1 MQEKEMLLFLGIAL
15 GLHYLCRHI
24 FSLQTAMM
32 KKYILMALM
41 LLATIVPAGAVLKES
56 NMVQTLGVLCEEL
69 SQTHQEQQE
78 RAERFEKRNKQFQRS
93 IARDLELCNNI
104 ELMLYSQKE
113 QNVFDLAYA
122 CGQATTLYKRV
133 SRTRSFKQFEQQQ
146 DEQIS
151 QYENL
156 VRALNNIPDYQLT
169 TPEMRATRDSCVVL
183 ARAIE
188 SDIRKARETMKDN
201 HEKRQWVAD
210 KAKKLND
217 YALTM
222 YERIRQS
229 VFVNGGQNYFQ
240 ILSRW
245 NYNWKNSKD
254 DLSEKYTR
262 KTRSE
267 WRGPLIG
274 FLFIFLAVYIVGA
287 LLLSWLIIK
296 LIPRSVLSRN
306 SYKKFLKKRSC
317 IIICGAAAVF
327 GIATFIISQVT
338 DQNFM
343 AMASMLLSEYAWL
356 IAAIMLSIIVRMDG
370 DNVKSGVKLYVPVLM
385 VGFVVFFFRIVF
397 LPSTVVNLVFPV
409 LLLVFTLWQL
419 FINRRL
425 GTDVPRSDIF
435 YSWISFI
442 VMAVSTVMAWMGYTL
457 MSVQVLIWWIMQLT
471 LIQTVTVIYDLLHS
485 YEGKHIPKDAD
496 VRRTWFYD
504 AVYKMIIPIAATLS
518 VGVSIYWAARVFDLT
533 QWCERIFRYK
543 FVDQPGL
550 IVLSLDRLLFCVAA
564 AFVFNYVIYL
574 FIQGYQLW
582 KQNRAEAKAISM
594 YEREND
600 VDDGEMIDIET
611 VIQDDP
617 NAQAKVKAASK
628 AVTLSMNIIKY
639 IGWGIYIYI
648 VLVTLHVNRTG
659 ITFILTGLSTGV
671 GFAMKDTL
679 ENLFYGLSLMNGR
692 VKIGDV
698 IECDGVRGKVKN
710 INYQSTLVET
720 IDGSVI
726 AFLNSQLFTKN
737 FKNMTRNHGY
747 EMAKITVGVAY
758 GSKIDQVRAMI
769 IDRIKQLDCY
779 DSSKGVQVL
788 FQNFGESSVDLLV
801 IVWVRVASQAADIA
815 LVKEN
820 IYDVLGDNGIEIPFP
835 QADVHIRATQA

>member
-1 MQEKEMLLFLGIAL
+1 
-15 GLHYLCRHI
+15 
-24 FSLQTAMM
+24 MM
-32 KKYILMALM
+32 KRQLL
-41 LLATIVPAGAVLKES
+41 LVLLVLATMLPASAVLKEE
-56 NMVQTLGVLCEEL
+56 NMAQTLSVLCEEL
-69 SQTHQEQQE
+69 SETHQEQKE
-78 RAERFEKRNKQFQRS
+78 RAKRFEQRNKQFQRS
-93 IARDLELCNNI
+93 IGRDLELCNNI

-113 QNVFDLAYA
+113 ANVFDLAYA
-122 CGQATTLYKRV
+122 CGQATSLYNRV

-146 DEQIS
+146 DEQIA
-151 QYENL
+151 QYESL
-156 VRALNNIPDYQLT
+156 VQALNNIPDYQLK
-169 TPEMRATRDSCVVL
+169 TPTMRATRDSCIFL
-183 ARAIE
+183 AKFIE
-188 SDIRKARETMKDN
+188 SDIRKTRETMKGN
-201 HEKRQWVAD
+201 HEQRQWVAK

-217 YALTM
+217 YAMEM
-222 YERIRQS
+222 YERIREN

-240 ILSRW
+240 ILKRF
-245 NYNWKNSKD
+245 NYNWKNSRD
-254 DLSEKYTR
+254 DISEKYTPTR

-267 WRGPLIG
+267 WRGEYIG
-274 FLFIFLAVYIVGA
+274 FLFIFMAVYVIGA
-287 LLLSWLIIK
+287 LVLSWLILRFLVPK
-296 LIPRSVLSRN
+296 RFLTRA
-306 SYKKFLKKRSC
+306 SYKTFLEKRSC
-317 IIICGAAAVF
+317 IVICVAAAVF
-327 GIATFIISQVT
+327 GIATFIISSVV

-343 AMASMLLSEYAWL
+343 SMATTLLSEYAWL
-356 IAAIMLSIIVRMDG
+356 IAVITLSIIIRLDSSA
-370 DNVKSGVKLYVPVLM
+370 VKSGIKLYVPVLL

-397 LPSTVVNLVFPV
+397 LPSTMVNLVFPP
-409 LLLVFTLWQL
+409 LLLVFTVWQL
-419 FINRRL
+419 IVNRRHNA
-425 GTDVPRSDIF
+425 DVPRSDMF
-435 YSWISFI
+435 YSWISFT

-471 LIQTVTVIYDLLHS
+471 LIQTITVVYDLLHN
-485 YEGKHIPKDAD
+485 YERRRIPEDAD

-504 AVYKMIIPIAATLS
+504 AVYKMVVPIAATLS
-518 VGVSIYWAARVFDLT
+518 VALSIYWAAQVFDLT

-564 AFVFNYVIYL
+564 AFVFHYIIYL

-582 KQNRAEAKAISM
+582 KVYKTGS
-594 YEREND
+594 EN
-600 VDDGEMIDIET
+600 
-611 VIQDDP
+611 
-617 NAQAKVKAASK
+617 K

-639 IGWGIYIYI
+639 IGWGIYVYI

-659 ITFILTGLSTGV
+659 ITFILTGLSTGI

-758 GSKIDQVRAMI
+758 GSKIDAVREMI
-769 IDRIKQLDCY
+769 IERISKLDCY
-779 DSSKGVQVL
+779 DPGKGVQVL

-801 IVWVRVASQAADIA
+801 VVWVRVSSQVADVA
-815 LVKEN
+815 LIKEN
-820 IYDVLGDNGIEIPFP
+820 IYSVLNENGIEIPFP
-835 QADVHIRATQA
+835 QADLHIRTAPAPQE

>member
-1 MQEKEMLLFLGIAL
+1 
-15 GLHYLCRHI
+15 
-24 FSLQTAMM
+24 MM
-32 KKYILMALM
+32 KRQLL
-41 LLATIVPAGAVLKES
+41 LVLLVLATMLPAGAVLKEE
-56 NMVQTLGVLCEEL
+56 NMAQTLSVLCEEL
-69 SQTHQEQQE
+69 SETHQEQKE
-78 RAERFEKRNKQFQRS
+78 RAKRFEQRNKQFQRS
-93 IARDLELCNNI
+93 IGRDLELCNNI

-113 QNVFDLAYA
+113 ANVFDLAYA
-122 CGQATTLYKRV
+122 CGQATSLYNRV

-146 DEQIS
+146 DEQIA
-151 QYENL
+151 QYESL
-156 VRALNNIPDYQLT
+156 VQALNNIPDYQLK
-169 TPEMRATRDSCVVL
+169 TPAMRATRDSCIFL
-183 ARAIE
+183 AKFIE
-188 SDIRKARETMKDN
+188 SDIRKTRETMKGN
-201 HEKRQWVAD
+201 HEQRQWVAK

-217 YALTM
+217 YAMEM
-222 YERIRQS
+222 YERIREN

-240 ILSRW
+240 ILKRF
-245 NYNWKNSKD
+245 NYNWKNSRD
-254 DLSEKYTR
+254 DISEKYTPTR

-267 WRGPLIG
+267 WRGEYIG
-274 FLFIFLAVYIVGA
+274 FLFIFMAVYVIGA
-287 LLLSWLIIK
+287 LVLSWLILRFLVPK
-296 LIPRSVLSRN
+296 RFLTRA
-306 SYKKFLKKRSC
+306 SYKTFLEKRSC
-317 IIICGAAAVF
+317 IVICVAAAVF
-327 GIATFIISQVT
+327 GIATFIISTVV

-343 AMASMLLSEYAWL
+343 SMATTLLSEYAWL
-356 IAAIMLSIIVRMDG
+356 IAVITLSIIIRMDSSA
-370 DNVKSGVKLYVPVLM
+370 VKSGIKLYVPVLL

-397 LPSTVVNLVFPV
+397 LPSTMVNLVFPP
-409 LLLVFTLWQL
+409 LLLVFTVWQL
-419 FINRRL
+419 IVNRRHNA
-425 GTDVPRSDIF
+425 DVPRSDMF
-435 YSWISFI
+435 YSWISFT

-471 LIQTVTVIYDLLHS
+471 LIQTITVVYDLLHN
-485 YEGKHIPKDAD
+485 YERRRIPEDAD

-504 AVYKMIIPIAATLS
+504 AVYKMVVPIAATLS
-518 VGVSIYWAARVFDLT
+518 VALSIYWAAQVFDLT

-564 AFVFNYVIYL
+564 AFVFHYIIYL

-582 KQNRAEAKAISM
+582 KVYKTGS
-594 YEREND
+594 EN
-600 VDDGEMIDIET
+600 
-611 VIQDDP
+611 
-617 NAQAKVKAASK
+617 K

-639 IGWGIYIYI
+639 IGWGIYVYI

-659 ITFILTGLSTGV
+659 ITFILTGLSTGI

-758 GSKIDQVRAMI
+758 GSKIDAVREMI
-769 IDRIKQLDCY
+769 IERISKLDCY
-779 DSSKGVQVL
+779 DPGKGVQVL

-801 IVWVRVASQAADIA
+801 VVWVRVSSQVADVA
-815 LVKEN
+815 LIKEN
-820 IYDVLGDNGIEIPFP
+820 IYSVLNENGIEIPFP
-835 QADVHIRATQA
+835 QADLHIRTAPAPQE

>member
-1 MQEKEMLLFLGIAL
+1 
-15 GLHYLCRHI
+15 
-24 FSLQTAMM
+24 MM
-32 KKYILMALM
+32 KKYILLVMLVLASALQ
-41 LLATIVPAGAVLKES
+41 AGAVLKES
-56 NMVQTLGVLCEEL
+56 NMQQTLGVLCEEL
-69 SQTHQEQQE
+69 SETHQEQQE
-78 RAERFEKRNKQFQRS
+78 RAERFESRNKQFQRS
-93 IARDLELCNNI
+93 IGRDLELCNNI

-113 QNVFDLAYA
+113 QNIFDLAYA
-122 CGQATTLYKRV
+122 CGQATSLYKRV
-133 SRTRSFKQFEQQQ
+133 SRTHSFKQFEQQQ
-146 DEQIS
+146 DELIA
-151 QYENL
+151 QYEHL
-156 VRALNNIPDYQLT
+156 VQALSNIPDYQLKT
-169 TPEMRATRDSCVVL
+169 AQMRVTRDSCIYL
-183 ARAIE
+183 AKVIE
-188 SDIRKARETMKDN
+188 SDIRRTRETMKDN
-201 HEKRQWVAD
+201 HEKRQWVAS

-229 VFVNGGQNYFQ
+229 VFVNGGQNYLQ
-240 ILSRW
+240 ILSRLG
-245 NYNWKNSKD
+245 YYWKSSKND
-254 DLSEKYTR
+254 VVEKYTGSHQ
-262 KTRSE
+262 TRSE
-267 WRGPLIG
+267 WRASLIG
-274 FLFIFLAVYIVGA
+274 FLFVFMVVYIVGA

-296 LIPRSVLSRN
+296 LIPKRFLTRG
-306 SYKKFLKKRSC
+306 SYKRFLLKRSC
-317 IIICGAAAVF
+317 IIMCVATVVF
-327 GIATFIISQVT
+327 GIATFVVSQVT
-338 DQNFM
+338 DNNFM
-343 AMASMLLSEYAWL
+343 IMATRLLSEYAWL
-356 IAAIMLSIIVRMDG
+356 VAVITLSIIIRVDG
-370 DNVKSGVKLYVPVLM
+370 SAVKSGLKLYVPVLV
-385 VGFVVFFFRIVF
+385 VGFLVFFFRIVF
-397 LPSTVVNLVFPV
+397 MPSTMVNLVFPP
-409 LLLVFTLWQL
+409 LLLAFTIWQL
-419 FINRRL
+419 VINRRL
-425 GTDVPRSDIF
+425 GAAVSRSDVF

-471 LIQTVTVIYDLLHS
+471 LIQTITVIYDLLHN
-485 YEGKHIPKDAD
+485 YERKHIPADAD
-496 VRRTWFYD
+496 VRTTWFYD
-504 AVYKMIIPIAATLS
+504 AVYKMIVPIAATLS
-518 VGVSIYWAARVFDLT
+518 VGLSIYWAARVFDLT
-533 QWCERIFRYK
+533 QWCERIFRHK

-550 IVLSLDRLLFCVAA
+550 IVLSLDRILACIAFG
-564 AFVFNYVIYL
+564 FVFNYVIYL

-582 KQNRAEAKAISM
+582 KQNRAESRAISL
-594 YEREND
+594 YEQQND
-600 VDDGEMIDIET
+600 VADDEQIDIET

-617 NAQAKVKAASK
+617 DAKAKVRAASK

-758 GSKIDQVRAMI
+758 GSKIDTVREKI
-769 IDRIKQLDCY
+769 IERISHLDCY
-779 DSSKGVQVL
+779 DTSKGVQVL

-801 IVWVRVASQAADIA
+801 IVWVRVAYQAADVA

-820 IYDVLGDNGIEIPFP
+820 IYAALNENGIEIPFP
-835 QADVHIRATQA
+835 QSDVHLTITHPTD

>member
-1 MQEKEMLLFLGIAL
+1 MLFMVIYGENS
-15 GLHYLCRHI
+15 I
-24 FSLQTAMM
+24 FA
-32 KKYILMALM
+32 
-41 LLATIVPAGAVLKES
+41 ATIFNMIAMIKKIFLALAMVLITLEAGAVLQES
-56 NMVQTLGVLCEEL
+56 TMQQTLGVLCEEL
-69 SQTHQEQQE
+69 SETHQEHKD
-78 RAERFEKRNKQFQRS
+78 RAKRFEKRNNEFKKS
-93 IARDLELCNNI
+93 IGRDLELCNNI

-113 QNVFDLAYA
+113 QNIFDLAYA
-122 CGQATTLYKRV
+122 CGQATSLYKRV

-146 DEQIS
+146 DEQIA

-156 VRALNNIPDYQLT
+156 IRALNNIPDYQLQN
-169 TPEMRATRDSCVVL
+169 PAMRLNRDSCIYL
-183 ARAIE
+183 AKAIE
-188 SDIRKARETMKDN
+188 GDIRKARETMKEN
-201 HEKRQWVAD
+201 HERRQWVAE

-217 YALTM
+217 YAMSM
-222 YERIRQS
+222 YERIRES

-240 ILSRW
+240 MLKRF

-254 DLSEKYTR
+254 DLAEKYTHAR

-267 WRGPLIG
+267 WRGPLVG
-274 FLFIFLAVYIVGA
+274 FLFIFLAIYVVGA
-287 LLLSWLIIK
+287 LLLSWFILK
-296 LIPRSVLSRN
+296 FLVPRRWLSRG
-306 SYKKFLKKRSC
+306 SYKTFLKKRSS
-317 IIICGAAAVF
+317 IIICVAAVVF
-327 GIATFIISQVT
+327 GIATFIISSVT
-338 DQNFM
+338 DKNFLIM
-343 AMASMLLSEYAWL
+343 ATRLLSEYAWL
-356 IAAIMLSIIVRMDG
+356 IAAITLSIIIRLNG
-370 DNVKSGVKLYVPVLM
+370 DSVKSAIKLYVPVLL

-397 LPSTVVNLVFPV
+397 LPSTVVNLVFPI
-409 LLLVFTLWQL
+409 LLLVFTIWQL
-419 FINRRL
+419 IINRRHNAN
-425 GTDVPRSDIF
+425 VPRSDVF

-442 VMAVSTVMAWMGYTL
+442 VMAVSCVMAWMGYTL

-471 LIQTVTVIYDLLHS
+471 LIQTITVIYDLMHT
-485 YEGKHIPKDAD
+485 YENKYIPKNAD
-496 VRRTWFYD
+496 VRQTWFYD
-504 AVYKMIIPIAATLS
+504 AVYKMIVPIAATLS
-518 VGVSIYWAARVFDLT
+518 VGLSIYWAARVFDLT
-533 QWCERIFRYK
+533 QWCEHIFRYK

-550 IVLSLDRLLFCVAA
+550 IVLSLDRILACVAF

-574 FIQGYQLW
+574 FIQGYQLF

-594 YEREND
+594 YERNNDIDSNEN
-600 VDDGEMIDIET
+600 IDIET

-617 NAQAKVKAASK
+617 NAKAKVKAESK

-639 IGWGIYIYI
+639 IGWGIYVYI

-659 ITFILTGLSTGV
+659 ITFILTGLSTGI

-692 VKIGDV
+692 VKIDDV
-698 IECDGVRGKVKN
+698 IECDGVRGKVSN

-758 GSKIDQVRAMI
+758 GSKIDQVREMI
-769 IDRIKQLDCY
+769 IDRISHLDCY
-779 DSSKGVQVL
+779 DPKKGVQVL

-815 LVKEN
+815 RIKEN
-820 IYDVLGDNGIEIPFP
+820 IYDVLNNNGIEIPFP
-835 QADVHIRATQA
+835 QADVHIRTTIAQQ

>member
-1 MQEKEMLLFLGIAL
+1 MIKRF
-15 GLHYLCRHI
+15 
-24 FSLQTAMM
+24 
-32 KKYILMALM
+32 LMALVV
-41 LLATIVPAGAVLKES
+41 LTTAIQASAVLKES
-56 NMVQTLGVLCEEL
+56 TTQQTLGVLCEEL
-69 SQTHQEQQE
+69 SKTHKEQKE
-78 RAERFEKRNKQFQRS
+78 RAQRFEMRNKQFQRS
-93 IARDLELCNNI
+93 IGRDLEQCNNI

-113 QNVFDLAYA
+113 QNIFDLAYA
-122 CGQATTLYKRV
+122 CGQATDLYKRV
-133 SRTRSFKQFEQQQ
+133 SRTRSFKQFEQYM
-146 DEQIS
+146 DEQIN

-156 VRALNNIPDYQLT
+156 ILALNNIPDYQFKNN
-169 TPEMRATRDSCVVL
+169 EMRVTRDSCIYL
-183 ARAIE
+183 AKVIE
-188 SDIRKARETMKDN
+188 DEIIKARTTLKDN
-201 HEKRQWVAD
+201 HEKRQWVAN

-217 YALTM
+217 YAMQM

-240 ILSRW
+240 ILSRFGS
-245 NYNWKNSKD
+245 NLDTSKD
-254 DLSEKYTR
+254 DIAEKYTPSR

-274 FLFIFLAVYIVGA
+274 FLFIFLAIYVLGA
-287 LLLSWLIIK
+287 LLLSWLIIRYAVPARF
-296 LIPRSVLSRN
+296 ITPTFR
-306 SYKKFLKKRSC
+306 KKRSC
-317 IIICGAAAVF
+317 IIICAAAAVF
-327 GIATFIISQVT
+327 GIATLIISNLT
-338 DQNFM
+338 SQNFM
-343 AMASMLLSEYAWL
+343 TMATRLLSEYAWL
-356 IAAIMLSIIVRMDG
+356 IAAITLSIIIRLNG
-370 DNVKSGVKLYVPVLM
+370 DTVKNGIKLYVPVLL

-397 LPSTVVNLVFPV
+397 LPSTVVNLLFPAI
-409 LLLVFTLWQL
+409 LLVFTIWQL
-419 FINRRL
+419 VVNCRNNHN
-425 GTDVPRSDIF
+425 TPRSDVF
-435 YSWISFI
+435 YSWLSFI
-442 VMAVSTVMAWMGYTL
+442 VMSVSCVMAWMGYTL

-471 LIQTVTVIYDLLHS
+471 LIQTITVIYDLLHS
-485 YEGKHIPKDAD
+485 YEDKYIAKDAD
-496 VRRTWFYD
+496 IRKTWFYD

-518 VGVSIYWAARVFDLT
+518 VALSIYWAAQVFDLT

-550 IVLSLDRLLFCVAA
+550 IVLSLDRILACVAF

-582 KQNRAEAKAISM
+582 KQNRAESQAISL
-594 YEREND
+594 YEKEND
-600 VDDGEMIDIET
+600 VDDDEQIDIET

-617 NAQAKVKAASK
+617 NAKDQVKAASK
-628 AVTLSMNIIKY
+628 AVSLSMNIIKY

-659 ITFILTGLSTGV
+659 ITFILTGLSTGI

-710 INYQSTLVET
+710 INYQSTMVET

-758 GSKIDQVRAMI
+758 GSKIDKVREII
-769 IDRIKQLDCY
+769 IDRISHLNCY
-779 DSSKGVQVL
+779 DTKKGIQVL

-801 IVWVRVASQAADIA
+801 IVWVRVNTKVADIS
-815 LVKEN
+815 LIKEN
-820 IYDVLGDNGIEIPFP
+820 IYSALNDNGIEIPFP
-835 QADVHIRATQA
+835 QADLHIRTTFPKDNTTN

>member
-1 MQEKEMLLFLGIAL
+1 MVMV
-15 GLHYLCRHI
+15 
-24 FSLQTAMM
+24 
-32 KKYILMALM
+32 
-41 LLATIVPAGAVLKES
+41 LLATVLPAGAVLKES
-56 NMVQTLGVLCEEL
+56 TMAQTLGVLCEEL
-69 SQTHQEQQE
+69 SETHQEQKA
-78 RAERFEKRNKQFQRS
+78 RAERFEQRNKQFKRS
-93 IARDLELCNNI
+93 IGRDLELCNNI

-113 QNVFDLAYA
+113 QNIFDLAYA

-146 DEQIS
+146 DEQIA
-151 QYENL
+151 QYEHL
-156 VRALNNIPDYQLT
+156 VRALNNIPDYQIK
-169 TPEMRATRDSCVVL
+169 TPEMRVNRDSCIFL
-183 ARAIE
+183 AKFIE
-188 SDIRKARETMKDN
+188 NDIRRTRETMKDN

-217 YALTM
+217 YALGM

-229 VFVNGGQNYFQ
+229 VFVNGGQSYFQ
-240 ILSRW
+240 ILKRLK
-245 NYNWKNSKD
+245 YNWRNSRE
-254 DLSEKYTR
+254 DLTEKYTSSR
-262 KTRSE
+262 KTHSE

-274 FLFIFLAVYIVGA
+274 FLFIFLAVYVVGA

-296 LIPRSVLSRN
+296 LIPRRFLTRD
-306 SYKKFLKKRSC
+306 SYKKFLPKRSC

-327 GIATFIISQVT
+327 AIATFIISNVT

-343 AMASMLLSEYAWL
+343 IMATRLLSEYAWL
-356 IAAIMLSIIVRMDG
+356 IAVIMLSIIIRISG
-370 DNVKSGVKLYVPVLM
+370 NAVKSGIKLYVPVLL

-397 LPSTVVNLVFPV
+397 LPSTVVNLVFPP
-409 LLLVFTLWQL
+409 LLLVFTIWQL
-419 FINRRL
+419 VINRRHN
-425 GTDVPRSDIF
+425 TAVPRSDLF
-435 YSWISFI
+435 YSWVSLI
-442 VMAVSTVMAWMGYTL
+442 VMAVSCVMAWMGYTL

-471 LIQTVTVIYDLLHS
+471 LIQTITVIYDLLHS
-485 YEGKHIPKDAD
+485 YEKKHISDEAD
-496 VRRTWFYD
+496 VRTTWFYD
-504 AVYKMIIPIAATLS
+504 AVYKMIVPIAATLS
-518 VGVSIYWAARVFDLT
+518 VGLSIYWAARVFDLT
-533 QWCERIFRYK
+533 QWCEQIFRYK

-550 IVLSLDRLLFCVAA
+550 IVLSLDRILACVAFG
-564 AFVFNYVIYL
+564 FVFNYIIYL

-582 KQNRAEAKAISM
+582 KQNRAKSLAISK
-594 YEREND
+594 YEQEND
-600 VDDGEMIDIET
+600 VDNDGQIDIET

-617 NAQAKVKAASK
+617 DARAKVKAASK

-659 ITFILTGLSTGV
+659 ITFILTGLSTGI

-720 IDGSVI
+720 TDGSVI

-758 GSKIDQVRAMI
+758 GSKIDQVRQLI
-769 IDRIKQLDCY
+769 IDRISQLDCY
-779 DSSKGVQVL
+779 DPTKGVQVL

-801 IVWVRVASQAADIA
+801 IVWVRVASQVADVA
-815 LVKEN
+815 RVKES
-820 IYDVLGDNGIEIPFP
+820 IYDVLGENGIEIPFP
-835 QADVHIRATQA
+835 QTDLHIRTTLAQQ

>member
-1 MQEKEMLLFLGIAL
+1 MTTMKNIIVALLV
-15 GLHYLCRHI
+15 
-24 FSLQTAMM
+24 
-32 KKYILMALM
+32 
-41 LLATIVPAGAVLKES
+41 LATVLPAGAVLKEG
-56 NMVQTLGVLCEEL
+56 NMEQTLGVLCEEL
-69 SQTHQEQQE
+69 SETHKEHKE

-93 IARDLELCNNI
+93 IGRDLELCNNI

-113 QNVFDLAYA
+113 QNIFDLAYA
-122 CGQATTLYKRV
+122 CGQATSLYKRV

-146 DEQIS
+146 DEMLA
-151 QYENL
+151 QYEHL
-156 VRALNNIPDYQLT
+156 IQALNNIPDYQLKT
-169 TPEMRATRDSCVVL
+169 QEMRVTRDSCIYL
-183 ARAIE
+183 AQAIE
-188 SDIRKARETMKDN
+188 NDIRHTRETMKDN

-217 YALTM
+217 YALSM

-229 VFVNGGQNYFQ
+229 VFVNGGQNYPQ
-240 ILSRW
+240 ILSRFSS
-245 NYNWKNSKD
+245 NWKNSRED
-254 DLSEKYTR
+254 ISDKYTPAR

-274 FLFIFLAVYIVGA
+274 FLFIFMAVYIVGA
-287 LLLSWLIIK
+287 LLLSWLILRY
-296 LIPRSVLSRN
+296 LIPKRFINV
-306 SYKKFLKKRSC
+306 KFRKKRSC
-317 IIICGAAAVF
+317 IIICVAAAVF
-327 GIATFIISQVT
+327 GIATFIISNIT

-343 AMASMLLSEYAWL
+343 IMATRLLSEYAWL
-356 IAAIMLSIIVRMDG
+356 IAAIMLSIIIRMNG
-370 DNVKSGVKLYVPVLM
+370 DTVKSGVKLYVPVLL

-397 LPSTVVNLVFPV
+397 LPSTVVSLLFPS
-409 LLLVFTLWQL
+409 LLLVFTVWQL
-419 FINRRL
+419 IINRRHNV
-425 GTDVPRSDIF
+425 DVPRSDVF

-471 LIQTVTVIYDLLHS
+471 LIQTITVIYDLLHS
-485 YEGKHIPKDAD
+485 YEDKYIPKDAT
-496 VRRTWFYD
+496 VRRTWLYD
-504 AVYKMIIPIAATLS
+504 AVYKMIIPIAATFS
-518 VGVSIYWAARVFDLT
+518 VGLSIYWAARVFDLT

-550 IVLSLDRLLFCVAA
+550 IVLSLDRILVCVAL
-564 AFVFNYVIYL
+564 AFVFHYIIYL

-594 YEREND
+594 YERDND
-600 VDDGEMIDIET
+600 VDGVVDIET
-611 VIQDDP
+611 VVQEDP
-617 NAQAKVKAASK
+617 NAKAQVKAASK

-639 IGWGIYIYI
+639 IGWGLYIYI
-648 VLVTLHVNRTG
+648 VLVTLQVNRTG
-659 ITFILTGLSTGV
+659 ITFILTGLSTGI

-698 IECDGVRGKVKN
+698 IECDGVRGKVNN

-758 GSKIDQVRAMI
+758 GSKIDQVREMI
-769 IDRIKQLDCY
+769 IERISKLDCY
-779 DSSKGVQVL
+779 DPKKGIQVL

-801 IVWVRVASQAADIA
+801 VVWVRVKSQVADIA
-815 LVKEN
+815 LIKEN
-820 IYDVLGDNGIEIPFP
+820 IYSVLNENGIEIPFP
-835 QADVHIRATQA
+835 QTDLHIRTVATGQML

>member
-1 MQEKEMLLFLGIAL
+1 
-15 GLHYLCRHI
+15 
-24 FSLQTAMM
+24 M
-32 KKYILMALM
+32 KKILTALLVIM
-41 LLATIVPAGAVLKES
+41 TALEATAVLKES
-56 NMVQTLGVLCEEL
+56 NMQQTLAVLCEEL
-69 SQTHQEQQE
+69 SETHQEQQE
-78 RAERFEKRNKQFQRS
+78 RAQRFKQRNRQFQRS
-93 IARDLELCNNI
+93 IGRDLELCNNI

-122 CGQATTLYKRV
+122 CGQATQLYNRV

-146 DEQIS
+146 DEQIA
-151 QYENL
+151 QYQNL

-169 TPEMRATRDSCVVL
+169 SPKMRATRDSCIYL
-183 ARAIE
+183 ARFIA
-188 SDIRKARETMKDN
+188 SDITRARETMKDN
-201 HEKRQWVAD
+201 HERRQWVAN

-217 YALTM
+217 YALQM

-229 VFVNGGQNYFQ
+229 VFVNGGQSYFQ
-240 ILSRW
+240 ILKHFS
-245 NYNWKNSKD
+245 YNWKTSKD
-254 DLSEKYTR
+254 DINEKYSRSR
-262 KTRSE
+262 KARSE

-274 FLFIFLAVYIVGA
+274 FLFIFLAVYILGA

-296 LIPRSVLSRN
+296 MIPRSILSRS
-306 SYKKFLKKRSC
+306 SYKRFLKKRSC

-327 GIATFIISQVT
+327 GIAMLIVSNVT
-338 DQNFM
+338 ANNFM
-343 AMASMLLSEYAWL
+343 IMATRLLSEYAWL
-356 IAAIMLSIIVRMDG
+356 VAAIMLSIIIRIEGQAV
-370 DNVKSGVKLYVPVLM
+370 NNGVKLYVPVLV

-397 LPSTVVNLVFPV
+397 LPSTVVNLVFPP
-409 LLLVFTLWQL
+409 LLMVSTLWQL
-419 FINRRL
+419 VVNRRNH
-425 GTDVPRSDIF
+425 DNVPRSDMF
-435 YSWISFI
+435 YSWVSFI
-442 VMAVSTVMAWMGYTL
+442 VMAVSCVMAWMGYTL

-471 LIQTVTVIYDLLHS
+471 LIQTITVIYDLLHG
-485 YEGKHIPKDAD
+485 YEKKHIAPDAD

-504 AVYKMIIPIAATLS
+504 AIYKMVVPIAATLS
-518 VGVSIYWAARVFDLT
+518 VGLSIYWAAMVFDLT

-543 FVDQPGL
+543 FVNQPGL
-550 IVLSLDRLLFCVAA
+550 IVLSLDRILACVAF
-564 AFVFNYVIYL
+564 AFVFNYIIYL

-582 KQNRAEAKAISM
+582 KQNRAEAKAISV
-594 YEREND
+594 YERNND
-600 VDDGEMIDIET
+600 VDENEEIDIQT

-617 NAQAKVKAASK
+617 NAKAQVKAASK

-659 ITFILTGLSTGV
+659 ITFILTGLSTGI

-698 IECDGVRGKVKN
+698 IECDGVRGKVSN

-758 GSKIDQVRAMI
+758 GSKIDAVRGMI
-769 IDRIKQLDCY
+769 IERIKQLDCY
-779 DSSKGVQVL
+779 DPGKGVQVL

-801 IVWVRVASQAADIA
+801 VVWVRVASQVADVA
-815 LVKEN
+815 RVKEN
-820 IYDVLGDNGIEIPFP
+820 IYSVLSENGVEIPFP
-835 QADVHIRATQA
+835 QADVHIHTAVNPNN

>member
-1 MQEKEMLLFLGIAL
+1 MLFMVIYGENS
-15 GLHYLCRHI
+15 I
-24 FSLQTAMM
+24 FA
-32 KKYILMALM
+32 
-41 LLATIVPAGAVLKES
+41 ATIFNMIAMIKKIFLALAMTLITLEAGAVLKES
-56 NMVQTLGVLCEEL
+56 TMQQTLGVLCEEL
-69 SQTHQEQQE
+69 SETHQEHKD
-78 RAERFEKRNKQFQRS
+78 RAKRFEKRNNEFKKS
-93 IARDLELCNNI
+93 IGRDLELCNNI

-113 QNVFDLAYA
+113 QNIFDLAYA
-122 CGQATTLYKRV
+122 CGQATSLYKRV

-146 DEQIS
+146 DEQIA

-156 VRALNNIPDYQLT
+156 IRALNNIPDYQLQN
-169 TPEMRATRDSCVVL
+169 PAMRLNRDSCIYL
-183 ARAIE
+183 AKAIE
-188 SDIRKARETMKDN
+188 GDIRKARETMKEN
-201 HEKRQWVAD
+201 HERRQWVAE

-217 YALTM
+217 YAMSM
-222 YERIRQS
+222 YERIRES

-240 ILSRW
+240 MLKRF

-254 DLSEKYTR
+254 DLAEKYTHAH

-267 WRGPLIG
+267 WRGPLVG
-274 FLFIFLAVYIVGA
+274 FLFIFLAIYVVGA
-287 LLLSWLIIK
+287 LLLSWFILK
-296 LIPRSVLSRN
+296 YLVPKRWLSRG
-306 SYKKFLKKRSC
+306 SYKTFLKKRSS
-317 IIICGAAAVF
+317 IIICVAAAVF
-327 GIATFIISQVT
+327 GIATFIISSVT
-338 DQNFM
+338 DKNFLTM
-343 AMASMLLSEYAWL
+343 ATRLLSEYAWL
-356 IAAIMLSIIVRMDG
+356 IAAITLSIIIRLNG
-370 DNVKSGVKLYVPVLM
+370 DSVKSAIKLYVPVLL

-397 LPSTVVNLVFPV
+397 LPSTVVNLVFPI
-409 LLLVFTLWQL
+409 LLLVFTIWQL
-419 FINRRL
+419 IINRRHNAN
-425 GTDVPRSDIF
+425 VPRSDVF

-442 VMAVSTVMAWMGYTL
+442 VMAVSCVMAWMGYTL

-471 LIQTVTVIYDLLHS
+471 LIQTITVIYDLMHT
-485 YEGKHIPKDAD
+485 YENKYIPKNAD
-496 VRRTWFYD
+496 VRQTWFYD
-504 AVYKMIIPIAATLS
+504 AVYKMIVPIAATLS
-518 VGVSIYWAARVFDLT
+518 VGLSIYWAARVFDLT
-533 QWCERIFRYK
+533 QWCEYIFRYK

-550 IVLSLDRLLFCVAA
+550 IVLSLDRILACVAF
-564 AFVFNYVIYL
+564 AFVFNYIIYL
-574 FIQGYQLW
+574 FIQGYQLF

-594 YEREND
+594 YERNND
-600 VDDGEMIDIET
+600 IDSDEDIDIET

-617 NAQAKVKAASK
+617 NAKAKVKAESK

-639 IGWGIYIYI
+639 IGWGIYVYI

-659 ITFILTGLSTGV
+659 ITFILTGLSTGI

-698 IECDGVRGKVKN
+698 IECDGVRGKVSN

-758 GSKIDQVRAMI
+758 GSKIDQVRDMI
-769 IDRIKQLDCY
+769 IDRISHLDCY
-779 DSSKGVQVL
+779 DPKKGVQVL

-815 LVKEN
+815 RIKEN
-820 IYDVLGDNGIEIPFP
+820 IYDVLNNNGIEIPFP
-835 QADVHIRATQA
+835 QADVHIRTTIAQQ

>member
-1 MQEKEMLLFLGIAL
+1 MNINRTILAMAVMLITVMQ
-15 GLHYLCRHI
+15 
-24 FSLQTAMM
+24 
-32 KKYILMALM
+32 
-41 LLATIVPAGAVLKES
+41 AGAVLKES
-56 NMVQTLGVLCEEL
+56 TMEQTLGVLCEEL
-69 SQTHQEQQE
+69 SETHNEQKE
-78 RAERFEKRNKQFQRS
+78 RAKRFEKRNAEFKGR
-93 IARDLELCNNI
+93 IAHDLELCNNI

-113 QNVFDLAYA
+113 QNIFDLAYA
-122 CGQATTLYKRV
+122 CGQATSLYQRV
-133 SRTRSFKQFEQQQ
+133 SHTRSFKQFEQQQ
-146 DEQIS
+146 DEQIA

-156 VRALNNIPDYQLT
+156 VRALNNIRDDQLKT
-169 TPEMRATRDSCVVL
+169 TEMRVTRDSCIFL
-183 ARAIE
+183 AKVIE
-188 SDIRKARETMKDN
+188 NDIRRTRETMKDN
-201 HEKRQWVAD
+201 HERRQQVAQ
-210 KAKKLND
+210 KAKKLNN
-217 YALTM
+217 YALEM

-229 VFVNGGQNYFQ
+229 VFVNGGQNYWQ
-240 ILSRW
+240 ILSRFGS
-245 NYNWKNSKD
+245 YWKNGKD
-254 DLSEKYTR
+254 DIAEKYAPAR
-262 KTRSE
+262 KTHSE

-287 LLLSWLIIK
+287 VALAWLIIK
-296 LIPRSVLSRN
+296 LIPKRLVSRN
-306 SYKKFLKKRSC
+306 SYKKFLQKRSC
-317 IIICGAAAVF
+317 IILCAAAAVF
-327 GIATFIISQVT
+327 GIATFIISNVT
-338 DQNFM
+338 DRNFM
-343 AMASMLLSEYAWL
+343 VMATRLLSEYAWL
-356 IAAIMLSIIVRMDG
+356 IASITLSIIIRMSG
-370 DNVKSGVKLYVPVLM
+370 DTVKSGVKLYVPVLL

-397 LPSTVVNLVFPV
+397 LPSTVVNVAFPP
-409 LLLVFTLWQL
+409 LLLVCTIWQL
-419 FINRRL
+419 LVNRRRHS
-425 GTDVPRSDIF
+425 DVPRSDVF

-442 VMAVSTVMAWMGYTL
+442 VMAVSCVMAWMGYTL

-471 LIQTVTVIYDLLHS
+471 LIQTITVIYDLLHS
-485 YEGKHIPKDAD
+485 YERKHIPDDAD

-504 AVYKMIIPIAATLS
+504 AVYKMIVPIAATLS
-518 VGVSIYWAARVFDLT
+518 VGLSIYWAARVFDLT

-543 FVDQPGL
+543 FVDLPGL
-550 IVLSLDRLLFCVAA
+550 IVLSLDRLMACVAF
-564 AFVFNYVIYL
+564 AFVFHYVIYL

-582 KQNRAEAKAISM
+582 KQNRAESRAISA
-594 YEREND
+594 YERDNDVNEND
-600 VDDGEMIDIET
+600 VIDIAT

-617 NAQAKVKAASK
+617 TAKARVKAASK

-659 ITFILTGLSTGV
+659 ITFILTGLSTGI

-698 IECDGVRGKVKN
+698 IECDGVRGKVSN

-758 GSKIDQVRAMI
+758 GSKVDQVREMI

-779 DSSKGVQVL
+779 KPEKGVQVL

-801 IVWVRVASQAADIA
+801 IVWVRVASQVADIA
-815 LVKEN
+815 LIKEN
-820 IYDVLGDNGIEIPFP
+820 IYSVLSDNGIEIPFP
-835 QADVHIRATQA
+835 QADVHIRTAITK

>member
-1 MQEKEMLLFLGIAL
+1 MLLLAAM
-15 GLHYLCRHI
+15 
-24 FSLQTAMM
+24 LQ
-32 KKYILMALM
+32 
-41 LLATIVPAGAVLKES
+41 AGAVLKES
-56 NMVQTLGVLCEEL
+56 TMNQTLGVLCEEL
-69 SQTHQEQQE
+69 SETHKEQKE
-78 RAERFEKRNKQFQRS
+78 RAERFEQRNKQFKRS
-93 IARDLELCNNI
+93 IGRDLELCNNI

-113 QNVFDLAYA
+113 QNIFDLAYA
-122 CGQATTLYKRV
+122 CGQATTLYERV
-133 SRTRSFKQFEQQQ
+133 TRTRSFKQFEQQQ
-146 DEQIS
+146 DEQIA
-151 QYENL
+151 QYEHL
-156 VRALNNIPDYQLT
+156 IQALDNIPDYQLRT
-169 TPEMRATRDSCVVL
+169 DAMRATRDSCIYL
-183 ARAIE
+183 AKVIE
-188 SDIRKARETMKDN
+188 NDIRHTRETMKEN
-201 HEKRQWVAD
+201 HERRQWVAD

-217 YALTM
+217 HALGM

-240 ILSRW
+240 ILKRFG
-245 NYNWKNSKD
+245 YNWRNIKEDIN
-254 DLSEKYTR
+254 EKYSR
-262 KTRSE
+262 SHKTRSE

-274 FLFIFLAVYIVGA
+274 FLFIFMAVYVMGA

-296 LIPRSVLSRN
+296 MIPKRFISRG
-306 SYKKFLKKRSC
+306 SYKKFLLKRSC

-327 GIATFIISQVT
+327 AIATFIISNVT

-343 AMASMLLSEYAWL
+343 VMATRLLSEYAWL
-356 IAAIMLSIIVRMDG
+356 IAVIMLSIIIRIDG
-370 DNVKSGVKLYVPVLM
+370 EAVKSGIKLYVPVLL

-397 LPSTVVNLVFPV
+397 LPSTVVNVVFPP
-409 LLLVFTLWQL
+409 LLLIFTIWQ
-419 FINRRL
+419 FIINRRHSSM
-425 GTDVPRSDIF
+425 VPRSDVF
-435 YSWISFI
+435 YSWISLI
-442 VMAVSTVMAWMGYTL
+442 VMAVSCVMSWLGFTL

-471 LIQTVTVIYDLLHS
+471 LIQTITVIYDLLHN
-485 YEGKHIPKDAD
+485 YEKKHISDDAD

-504 AVYKMIIPIAATLS
+504 AVYKMIVPIAATLS
-518 VGVSIYWAARVFDLT
+518 VAVSIYWAARVFDLT

-543 FVDQPGL
+543 FVNQPGL
-550 IVLSLDRLLFCVAA
+550 IVLSLDRILACVAF
-564 AFVFNYVIYL
+564 AFVFNYIIYL

-594 YEREND
+594 YERENE
-600 VDDGEMIDIET
+600 VDSDESIDIET

-617 NAQAKVKAASK
+617 NAKAKVKAESK

-659 ITFILTGLSTGV
+659 ITFILTGLSTGI

-698 IECDGVRGKVKN
+698 IECDGVRGKVSN

-758 GSKIDQVRAMI
+758 GSKIDHVREMI
-769 IDRIKQLDCY
+769 IDRISHLDCY
-779 DSSKGVQVL
+779 DPKKGVQVL

-801 IVWVRVASQAADIA
+801 VVWVRVNSQVADISRI
-815 LVKEN
+815 KEN
-820 IYDVLGDNGIEIPFP
+820 IYSVLNENGIEIPFP
-835 QADVHIRATQA
+835 QADLHIRTTTA

>member
-1 MQEKEMLLFLGIAL
+1 
-15 GLHYLCRHI
+15 
-24 FSLQTAMM
+24 M
-32 KKYILMALM
+32 KKILVTLVV
-41 LLATIVPAGAVLKES
+41 LVTSLSTGAVLKES
-56 NMVQTLGVLCEEL
+56 NMQQTLSVLCEEL
-69 SQTHQEQQE
+69 SETHQEQQE
-78 RAERFEKRNKQFQRS
+78 RAKRFEQRNGQFQRS
-93 IARDLELCNNI
+93 IGRDLELCNNI

-122 CGQATTLYKRV
+122 CGQATQLYDRV

-146 DEQIS
+146 DEQIA
-151 QYENL
+151 QYQNL
-156 VRALNNIPDYQLT
+156 VRALNNIPDYQLKT
-169 TPEMRATRDSCVVL
+169 SQMRITRDSCVYL
-183 ARAIE
+183 AQVIAQ
-188 SDIRKARETMKDN
+188 DITRTRETMKDN
-201 HEKRQWVAD
+201 HEKRQWVAN

-217 YALTM
+217 YAMEM

-229 VFVNGGQNYFQ
+229 VFVNGGQSYFQ
-240 ILSRW
+240 IMKRFS
-245 NYNWKNSKD
+245 YNWKSSKED
-254 DLSEKYTR
+254 IAEKYSRTR
-262 KTRSE
+262 KARSE

-274 FLFIFLAVYIVGA
+274 FLFIFLAVYVVGA
-287 LLLSWLIIK
+287 LLLSWLI
-296 LIPRSVLSRN
+296 LRYLVPARFNTL
-306 SYKKFLKKRSC
+306 KFRKKRSC
-317 IIICGAAAVF
+317 IVICVAAAVF
-327 GIATFIISQVT
+327 ALATFIISNVT
-338 DQNFM
+338 EQNFM
-343 AMASMLLSEYAWL
+343 IMATRLLSEYAWL
-356 IAAIMLSIIVRMDG
+356 IAAITLSIIIRQDA
-370 DNVKSGVKLYVPVLM
+370 DAVKHGMKLYVPVLLM
-385 VGFVVFFFRIVF
+385 GFVVFFFRIVF
-397 LPSTVVNLVFPV
+397 MPSTVVNLVFPA
-409 LLLVFTLWQL
+409 LLLVFTIWQL
-419 FINRRL
+419 VANRRHHAA
-425 GTDVPRSDIF
+425 VPRSDVF

-442 VMAVSTVMAWMGYTL
+442 VMAVACVMAWMGYTL

-471 LIQTVTVIYDLLHS
+471 LIQTITVIYDLMHS
-485 YEGKHIPKDAD
+485 YEDKYIPEDAD

-504 AVYKMIIPIAATLS
+504 AVYKMVIPIAATLS
-518 VGVSIYWAARVFDLT
+518 VALSIYWAARVFDLT

-550 IVLSLDRLLFCVAA
+550 IVLSLDRILFCVAA
-564 AFVFNYVIYL
+564 AFVFHYIIYL

-582 KQNRAEAKAISM
+582 KQNRAESRAISVF
-594 YEREND
+594 EREND
-600 VDDGEMIDIET
+600 VDGEVDIET
-611 VIQDDP
+611 VVQEDP
-617 NAQAKVKAASK
+617 NAKAKVKAESK

-639 IGWGIYIYI
+639 LGWGIYIYI

-698 IECDGVRGKVKN
+698 IECDGVRGKVSN

-758 GSKIDQVRAMI
+758 GSKIDQVREMI
-769 IDRIKQLDCY
+769 IERISQLDCY
-779 DSSKGVQVL
+779 DPKKGVQVL

-815 LVKEN
+815 RVKES
-820 IYDVLGDNGIEIPFP
+820 IYSALNDNGIEIPFP
-835 QADVHIRATQA
+835 QTDIHIRSAVPDEKQGKLI

>member
-1 MQEKEMLLFLGIAL
+1 MIRAKRIWVAL
-15 GLHYLCRHI
+15 MVL
-24 FSLQTAMM
+24 A
-32 KKYILMALM
+32 MALP
-41 LLATIVPAGAVLKES
+41 VGAVLKES
-56 NMVQTLGVLCEEL
+56 NMEQTLGVLCEEL
-69 SQTHQEQQE
+69 SETHREQKE
-78 RAERFEKRNKQFQRS
+78 RAARFEQRNKQFQRS
-93 IARDLELCNNI
+93 IGRDLELCNNI

-122 CGQATTLYKRV
+122 CGQATDLYNRL
-133 SRTRSFKQFEQQQ
+133 SHTRSFKQFEQQQ
-146 DEQIS
+146 DEQIA

-156 VRALNNIPDYQLT
+156 VRSLNNIPDHLLK
-169 TPEMRATRDSCVVL
+169 TPEMRVTRDSCIYL
-183 ARAIE
+183 ARIIE
-188 SDIRKARETMKDN
+188 SDIRQARETLKDN
-201 HEKRQWVAD
+201 HEQRQFVAN
-210 KAKKLND
+210 KAKSLND
-217 YALTM
+217 YALSM

-240 ILSRW
+240 ILKRFGF
-245 NYNWKNSKD
+245 NWTNSKE
-254 DLSEKYTR
+254 DLVEKYTPSR

-274 FLFIFLAVYIVGA
+274 FLFIFLAVYILGA

-296 LIPRSVLSRN
+296 LIPKRVLS
-306 SYKKFLKKRSC
+306 SESHKKFLKKRSC

-327 GIATFIISQVT
+327 GIANFIISNVT
-338 DQNFM
+338 SQNFM
-343 AMASMLLSEYAWL
+343 AMATSLLSEYAWL
-356 IAAIMLSIIVRMDG
+356 IAAIMLSIIIRVDG
-370 DNVKSGVKLYVPVLM
+370 DAVKSGVKLYVPVLL

-397 LPSTVVNLVFPV
+397 LPSTVVNLVFPA
-409 LLLVFTLWQL
+409 LLLVFTVWQL
-419 FINRRL
+419 VINRRHNAN
-425 GTDVPRSDIF
+425 VPRSDVF

-457 MSVQVLIWWIMQLT
+457 MSVQVLIWWIMLLT
-471 LIQTVTVIYDLLHS
+471 LIQTITVIYDLLHT
-485 YEGKHIPKDAD
+485 YEAKYIPTDAD
-496 VRRTWFYD
+496 VRKTWFYD
-504 AVYKMIIPIAATLS
+504 AVYKMVIPIAATLS
-518 VGVSIYWAARVFDLT
+518 VALSIYWAARVFDLT

-543 FVDQPGL
+543 FVDQEGL
-550 IVLSLDRLLFCVAA
+550 IVLSLDRILFCVAL
-564 AFVFNYVIYL
+564 AFVFHYLIYL

-582 KQNRAEAKAISM
+582 KQSRAEAKAISAF
-594 YEREND
+594 EREND
-600 VDDGEMIDIET
+600 VDGKIDIET
-611 VIQDDP
+611 VVQEDP
-617 NAQAKVKAASK
+617 NAKAQFKAASK

-648 VLVTLHVNRTG
+648 VLVTLHVSRTG
-659 ITFILTGLSTGV
+659 ITFILTGLSTGI

-698 IECDGVRGKVKN
+698 IECDGVRGKVSN

-758 GSKIDQVRAMI
+758 GSKIDAVREMI
-769 IDRIKQLDCY
+769 IDRISKLDCY
-779 DSSKGVQVL
+779 DPKKGMQVL

-801 IVWVRVASQAADIA
+801 IVWVRVASQPADIA
-815 LVKEN
+815 LIKEN
-820 IYDVLGDNGIEIPFP
+820 IYAVLNENGIEIPFP
-835 QADVHIRATQA
+835 QSDVHIRINNPTTT

>member
-1 MQEKEMLLFLGIAL
+1 
-15 GLHYLCRHI
+15 
-24 FSLQTAMM
+24 M
-32 KKYILMALM
+32 KKILLVIM
-41 LLATIVPAGAVLKES
+41 LLATVLPAAAVLKES
-56 NMVQTLGVLCEEL
+56 NMEQTLGVLCEEL
-69 SQTHQEQQE
+69 SETHQEQKE
-78 RAERFEKRNKQFQRS
+78 RMRFFENRNKEFRRS
-93 IARDLELCNNI
+93 ISRDLELCNNI

-122 CGQATTLYKRV
+122 CGQATDLYKRV
-133 SRTRSFKQFEQQQ
+133 TRTRSFKQFEQQQ
-146 DEQIS
+146 EEKIA
-151 QYENL
+151 QYEHL
-156 VRALNNIPDYQLT
+156 VQALNNIKDRQLT
-169 TPEMRATRDSCVVL
+169 TPQMRVTRDSCVFL

-188 SDIRKARETMKDN
+188 SDIRHARETLQDN
-201 HEKRQWVAD
+201 HEQRQWVAK

-217 YALTM
+217 YALSM

-229 VFVNGGQNYFQ
+229 VFVNGGQSYFQ
-240 ILSRW
+240 IMQRFG
-245 NYNWKNSKD
+245 YNWKNSKD
-254 DLSEKYTR
+254 DIDEKYSRSR

-274 FLFIFLAVYIVGA
+274 FLFIFMAIYIVGA

-296 LIPRSVLSRN
+296 MIPRSFLSSSAYR
-306 SYKKFLKKRSC
+306 KFLPKRSC
-317 IIICGAAAVF
+317 IIICVAAAVF
-327 GIATFIISQVT
+327 GIATLIVSSVT
-338 DQNFM
+338 DNNFM
-343 AMASMLLSEYAWL
+343 TMATRLLSEYAWL
-356 IAAIMLSIIVRMDG
+356 VAAITLSIIIRVEG
-370 DNVKSGVKLYVPVLM
+370 DAVMSGIKLYVPVLL

-397 LPSTVVNLVFPV
+397 LPSTVVNLVFPA
-409 LLLVFTLWQL
+409 LLLVFTIWQL
-419 FINRRL
+419 VINRRNSAS
-425 GTDVPRSDIF
+425 VPRSDVF
-435 YSWISFI
+435 YSWISLI
-442 VMAVSTVMAWMGYTL
+442 VMAVSCVMSWMGYTL

-471 LIQTVTVIYDLLHS
+471 LIQTITVIYDLLQT
-485 YEGKHIPKDAD
+485 YEKKHIPDDAD

-504 AVYKMIIPIAATLS
+504 AIYKMVVPIAATLS
-518 VGVSIYWAARVFDLT
+518 VALSIYWAARVFDLT

-543 FVDQPGL
+543 FVNQPGL
-550 IVLSLDRLLFCVAA
+550 IVLSLDRILACVAF
-564 AFVFNYVIYL
+564 AFIFNYIIYL

-582 KQNRAEAKAISM
+582 KQSRAEARAISM
-594 YEREND
+594 YEQAND
-600 VDDGEMIDIET
+600 VDDHEEIDIET
-611 VIQDDP
+611 VIQEDP
-617 NAQAKVKAASK
+617 NAKAKVKAASK

-659 ITFILTGLSTGV
+659 ITFILTGLSTGI

-698 IECDGVRGKVKN
+698 IECDGVRGKVSN

-758 GSKIDQVRAMI
+758 GSKIDQVREMI
-769 IDRIKQLDCY
+769 IERISRLDCY
-779 DSSKGVQVL
+779 DTSKGVQVL

-815 LVKEN
+815 RVKEN
-820 IYDVLGDNGIEIPFP
+820 IYAALNDGGIEIPFP
-835 QADVHIRATQA
+835 QADVHIRTTLPLTSA